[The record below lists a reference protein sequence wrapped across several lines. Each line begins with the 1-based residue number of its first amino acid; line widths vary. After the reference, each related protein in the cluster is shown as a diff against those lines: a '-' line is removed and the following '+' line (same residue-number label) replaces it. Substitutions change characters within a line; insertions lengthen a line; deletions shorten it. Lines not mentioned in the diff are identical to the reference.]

1 MARGTFLGRSRTI
14 RQAEAGSSAT
24 SKRSDM
30 LPRKDQKCIESG
42 ANNGRPAPH
51 ANRDFHWPG
60 ASEGRQ
66 QKKLQAM
73 SPINTEAPPLPCSP
87 ITSPVSTNNDMNGS
101 LIGVAL
107 GSPRMIDPQAPM
119 AQMQEAVPA
128 KPAEPQTR
136 PSLQRKPSKW
146 KKIGGLFKAKAA
158 MTAPPNQPFYQVR
171 LENEWPMQDSTYS
184 FDQQPKVQSPEHENP
199 ASPTSGAEAWPS
211 ITPEI
216 HTSTQEPKQ
225 PHADATSGSPQAK
238 EQSLGSGP
246 LLQVDIP
253 DIQLERYSVMFG
265 GVLKKNRPS
274 SMNRRSKTLE
284 DTIPPAGEDIPHSPD
299 MEPRRTSPTRSKSP
313 SPSFSLF
320 PSTKTSKASKVLGSQ
335 NIPRGP
341 SPLHRSQTSLGDQE
355 TMSEKNSVV
364 LMIHSSQPSHKPQNS
379 VSSFLSSTTIGSEDE
394 RLLLQKLGPVRSYFD
409 AREPEW
415 EIINKKPT
423 AKEPV
428 RESPPPLRIDTQM
441 DSPRTASCGSSTL
454 SASSDTPVNA
464 PRQRNEIPSP
474 ASRQTSPTSPRR
486 KPSGDANNDSNTSE
500 SENPVPTVEISIAR
514 SVSVSKGKRQVL
526 VPIRP
531 RPDRLD
537 PNERIGD
544 KKGKAPQVMEADRNH
559 LPGRSQEVLVDTI

>member
-14 RQAEAGSSAT
+14 RQAEAGSSPT
-24 SKRSDM
+24 SKHPDM
-30 LPRKDQKCIESG
+30 LPRKDQKCIEDG
-42 ANNGRPAPH
+42 ANKGRPAPH
-51 ANRDFHWPG
+51 VNRSFHRPG
-60 ASEGRQ
+60 VSEGHQ
-66 QKKLQAM
+66 QKKMQAM
-73 SPINTEAPPLPCSP
+73 SPINTEAPPLLSSP
-87 ITSPVSTNNDMNGS
+87 VSSPVSTDNDMNGS

-107 GSPRMIDPQAPM
+107 GSPRMIDPQVPTS
-119 AQMQEAVPA
+119 QMQETVPV

-158 MTAPPNQPFYQVR
+158 MTTPPNQPFYQVR
-171 LENEWPMQDSTYS
+171 LENEWPMQGSTYS
-184 FDQQPKVQSPEHENP
+184 FDQQPKTQSSGHENP
-199 ASPTSGAEAWPS
+199 ASPTSGTDAWPS
-211 ITPEI
+211 LVPEI
-216 HTSTQEPKQ
+216 QTSTQEPQ
-225 PHADATSGSPQAK
+225 QSHADATSGSPPEK

-265 GVLKKNRPS
+265 GVLKKNRLS
-274 SMNRRSKTLE
+274 AMSRRSKNLE
-284 DTIPPAGEDIPHSPD
+284 DSNSPTEQDTHHSP
-299 MEPRRTSPTRSKSP
+299 TPTRSKSP

-320 PSTKTSKASKVLGSQ
+320 PATRTSKASKVLGSQ
-335 NIPRGP
+335 NVPRGP
-341 SPLHRSQTSLGDQE
+341 SPFHKSQTSLGESNQE
-355 TMSEKNSVV
+355 NLSEKNSVV
-364 LMIHSSQPSHKPQNS
+364 LMVHSTQPSHKQQNS

-441 DSPRTASCGSSTL
+441 DSPRTASYASSTL
-454 SASSDTPVNA
+454 SESSDTPVDA
-464 PRQRNEIPSP
+464 PRQRNEVPSP
-474 ASRQTSPTSPRR
+474 ASRRTSPTSPRP
-486 KPSGDANNDSNTSE
+486 KPSGVAQKDSNPSDP
-500 SENPVPTVEISIAR
+500 ENPVPTVEISIAR
-514 SVSVSKGKRQVL
+514 SVSVSKGRRQVL

-537 PNERIGD
+537 PNERVGD
-544 KKGKAPQVMEADRNH
+544 KKGKAPQVMEADRSH

>member
-14 RQAEAGSSAT
+14 RQAEAGSSPT
-24 SKRSDM
+24 SKHPDV
-30 LPRKDQKCIESG
+30 LPRKGQKCIEDG
-42 ANNGRPAPH
+42 ANNSRPAPH
-51 ANRDFHWPG
+51 PNRSFHRPVV
-60 ASEGRQ
+60 SEGHP
-66 QKKLQAM
+66 QKRLQAI
-73 SPINTEAPPLPCSP
+73 SPINTEAPPLPSSP
-87 ITSPVSTNNDMNGS
+87 ISSPVSTNNDMNGS

-107 GSPRMIDPQAPM
+107 GSPRMIDPQ
-119 AQMQEAVPA
+119 VPTSQIQDTIPV
-128 KPAEPQTR
+128 KPAEPQAR

-171 LENEWPMQDSTYS
+171 LENEWPMQGSTYS
-184 FDQQPKVQSPEHENP
+184 FEQQPKIQSSGLENP
-199 ASPTSGAEAWPS
+199 ASPTTGTDAWPS
-211 ITPEI
+211 IVPEVQ
-216 HTSTQEPKQ
+216 TSTQEPKQ
-225 PHADATSGSPQAK
+225 SHADATSGSPQEK

-265 GVLKKNRPS
+265 GVLKKNRLS
-274 SMNRRSKTLE
+274 SMSRRSKNLE
-284 DTIPPAGEDIPHSPD
+284 DTKPPTEEDTPHSPV
-299 MEPRRTSPTRSKSP
+299 PTRSKSP

-320 PSTKTSKASKVLGSQ
+320 PPTKTSKASKVLGSQ

-341 SPLHRSQTSLGDQE
+341 SPIHRSQTSLGESNQE
-355 TMSEKNSVV
+355 NLSEKSSVV
-364 LMIHSSQPSHKPQNS
+364 LMVHSSQPSHKQQNS

-409 AREPEW
+409 AKEPEW

-428 RESPPPLRIDTQM
+428 RESPPSLRIDTQV
-441 DSPRTASCGSSTL
+441 DSPRTASYASSTL

-464 PRQRNEIPSP
+464 PRQRSEVSSP
-474 ASRQTSPTSPRR
+474 ASRRTSPTSPRR
-486 KPSGDANNDSNTSE
+486 EPSGDAKKDSNPSDP
-500 SENPVPTVEISIAR
+500 ENPVPTVEISIAR

-537 PNERIGD
+537 PNERVGD
-544 KKGKAPQVMEADRNH
+544 KKGKAPQVMAADRNH

>member
-14 RQAEAGSSAT
+14 RQAEAGSSPT
-24 SKRSDM
+24 SKHPDV
-30 LPRKDQKCIESG
+30 LPRKGQKCIEDG
-42 ANNGRPAPH
+42 ANNSCPAPH
-51 ANRDFHWPG
+51 PNRSFHRPVV
-60 ASEGRQ
+60 SEGHQ
-66 QKKLQAM
+66 QKRLQAM
-73 SPINTEAPPLPCSP
+73 SPINTEAPPLPSSP
-87 ITSPVSTNNDMNGS
+87 ISSPVCTNNDMNGS

-107 GSPRMIDPQAPM
+107 GSPRMIDPQVPTS
-119 AQMQEAVPA
+119 QIQETIPV
-128 KPAEPQTR
+128 KPAEPQAR

-171 LENEWPMQDSTYS
+171 LENEWPMQGSTYS
-184 FDQQPKVQSPEHENP
+184 FEQQPKIQTSGLESP
-199 ASPTSGAEAWPS
+199 ASPTTGTDAWPS
-211 ITPEI
+211 IVPEVQ
-216 HTSTQEPKQ
+216 TSAQEPKQ
-225 PHADATSGSPQAK
+225 THADATSGSPQEK

-274 SMNRRSKTLE
+274 SMSRRSKNLE
-284 DTIPPAGEDIPHSPD
+284 DTKPPAEEDIPHSPV
-299 MEPRRTSPTRSKSP
+299 PTRSKSP

-341 SPLHRSQTSLGDQE
+341 SPIHKSQTSLGESNQE
-355 TMSEKNSVV
+355 TLSEKSSVV
-364 LMIHSSQPSHKPQNS
+364 LMVHSSQPSHKQQNS

-428 RESPPPLRIDTQM
+428 RESPPSLRIDTQV
-441 DSPRTASCGSSTL
+441 DSPRTASYASSIL

-464 PRQRNEIPSP
+464 PRQRNEVPSP
-474 ASRQTSPTSPRR
+474 ASRRTSPISPRR
-486 KPSGDANNDSNTSE
+486 EPSGDAKKDSNPSDP
-500 SENPVPTVEISIAR
+500 ENPVPTVEISIAR

-537 PNERIGD
+537 PNERVGD
-544 KKGKAPQVMEADRNH
+544 KKGKAPQVMAADRNH